1 MSRQSSAPTP
11 TAGLNSDLLLGPVSG
26 TNTFEETVQRLL
38 QTVRLGLI
46 APGARLPPER
56 ELAAKLRVSRDTL
69 REAIGSLAEAG
80 YLIAKRGRYGGTF
93 VSEVLPMPRVN
104 ATEPLAGDLHPSITA
119 AEIDDVLTLRDILE
133 VGAARA
139 AAGRLLSPP
148 ERELLWSSLGA
159 AVNAGAGEYRRVDAR
174 LHLYIGE
181 LAGSPSLVPL
191 LADVRMRVNELLDA
205 IPLLAPNIAHSNQQ
219 HEQIVIAILTGRPD
233 TAAEA
238 MRDHLSGTALLLRG
252 FLD

>member
-1 MSRQSSAPTP
+1 MSRQNSDPAPA
-11 TAGLNSDLLLGPVSG
+11 AGLNSGLLLGPVSG

-46 APGARLPPER
+46 APGERLPPER
-56 ELAAKLRVSRDTL
+56 DLATQLGVSRDTL

-80 YLIAKRGRYGGTF
+80 YLVSRRGRYGGTF
-93 VSEVLPMPRVN
+93 VRDELPTPPVN
-104 ATEPLAGDLHPSITA
+104 PAESAAGTPHPSMTA

-139 AAGRLLSPP
+139 AAAKVMSPP

-159 AVNAGAGEYRRVDAR
+159 AADVGAEEYRRVDSR

-191 LADVRMRVNELLDA
+191 LADVRMRLNELLDA
-205 IPLLAPNIAHSNQQ
+205 IPLLAPNIVHSNKQ
-219 HEQIVIAILTGRPD
+219 HEQIVAAILSGRPD
-233 TAAEA
+233 AAADA
-238 MRDHLSGTALLLRG
+238 MREHLRGTALLLRG
-252 FLD
+252 FLE